1 MKFSPWKAKLVE
13 ITLENDIHP
22 KFPKKKIYHQKS
34 EISLFKKNKINGK
47 VCTYPIVTVIRSL
60 IFELAKYRQKMEKT
74 EKINL
79 KNEVYFERF
88 LSPEMTPSHKEQ
100 IARIST
106 IVF

>member
-1 MKFSPWKAKLVE
+1 
-13 ITLENDIHP
+13 
-22 KFPKKKIYHQKS
+22 
-34 EISLFKKNKINGK
+34 
-47 VCTYPIVTVIRSL
+47 VIRSL